1 MSWLGEE
8 YRSNPNPTSVQVRF
22 DLLGSKYVP
31 EYMLNLI
38 SINRNSLA
46 VPHELLKFV
55 EVIEENSN
63 GI

>member
-8 YRSNPNPTSVQVRF
+8 YRSNPNLTSVQVGF

-38 SINRNSLA
+38 SINRNYLA

>member
-8 YRSNPNPTSVQVRF
+8 YRSNPNPTSVPVGF
-22 DLLGSKYVP
+22 DLLGNKYVP